1 MAAGAKFIPSKL
13 SNICI
18 RKIVENIDIHADSL
32 RMQPFEIKDSILYLM
47 SKRGAFT
54 DSNIEKVG
62 FELLLKGKIFSISYA
77 RTVVQKV
84 LAVAC

>member
-1 MAAGAKFIPSKL
+1 MAACTKFIPSKL

-18 RKIVENIDIHADSL
+18 RKIVENIDMHADGL

-62 FELLLKGKIFSISYA
+62 VSCYLKAKFFLFRMLELLYRSL
-77 RTVVQKV
+77 
-84 LAVAC
+84 